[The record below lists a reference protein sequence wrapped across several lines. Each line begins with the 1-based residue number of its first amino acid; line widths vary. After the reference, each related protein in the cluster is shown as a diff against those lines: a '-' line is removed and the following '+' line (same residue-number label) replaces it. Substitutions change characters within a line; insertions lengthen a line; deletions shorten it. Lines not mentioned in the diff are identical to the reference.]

1 MADSRNDL
9 RESRSI
15 SGPNIFLIFCFLL
28 YSCFV
33 AYRIPDIPLLLSS
46 SFSMITMLPEPAVTK
61 VELKFWL
68 EVFVRNIFDAV
79 VAFLGSFKPLFLEN
93 RDYLGSVV
101 ASVSSL
107 IVYLAVALSNKMLPV

>member
-1 MADSRNDL
+1 
-9 RESRSI
+9 
-15 SGPNIFLIFCFLL
+15 
-28 YSCFV
+28 
-33 AYRIPDIPLLLSS
+33 
-46 SFSMITMLPEPAVTK
+46 MITMLPEPAVTK

-68 EVFVRNIFDAV
+68 EVFVRNIFEAV